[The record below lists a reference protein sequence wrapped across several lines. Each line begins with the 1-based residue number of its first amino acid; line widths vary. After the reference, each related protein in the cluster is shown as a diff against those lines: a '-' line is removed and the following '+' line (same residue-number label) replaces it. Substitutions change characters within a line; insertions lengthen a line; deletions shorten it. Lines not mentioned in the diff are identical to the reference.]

1 MPPPPRDPSKLG
13 DVVNYNGEYRAEIF
27 ARGLGSLARIRG
39 PRRGS
44 DKKRAFE
51 DLLTIRDAATEESTR
66 MGALLAMRRAACRL
80 TEANETAAE
89 GGVVAV
95 NNEFR
100 ARVQYSENGEP
111 REIIGPRQPSE
122 CSASADLELIIAAA
136 AGMSGRAERFEA
148 MAAEAHRLQE
158 RIQAGGEAEVG
169 GVIAVHNGFRAR
181 VQYSES
187 GKPREILGPRRS
199 SEHRAQ
205 RDMEMINA
213 AGCDVRGRAERIEA
227 MDKEAHRLQASAA
240 HETMIAMEMGRRQF
254 DRSHIQAG
262 PDFHDDEEDY
272 EASTDDDPLPYYDVS
287 TREAR
292 ESLVAA
298 SAPAKQPSSAS
309 PATNAV
315 EATLQLAT
323 YHASP
328 WGLARL
334 RLLLDMRADPNIV
347 IGDKGFSPLRTVIVF
362 ACVDHVEMRDVLL
375 SYGARETKEDR
386 ESWQRRRLVEK
397 NEAAWL
403 QNRHK
408 DDRVG

>member
-1 MPPPPRDPSKLG
+1 MPPPLRDASKLG
-13 DVVNYNGEYRAEIF
+13 AVVNDTGQYRAEIF
-27 ARGLGSLARIRG
+27 ARGLGRLAHIRG

-66 MGALLAMRRAACRL
+66 MGALLAMKRAADRL
-80 TEANETAAE
+80 KEGNETAAE
-89 GGVVAV
+89 GGVDTA

-100 ARVQYSENGEP
+100 ARVQYSENGDP
-111 REIIGPRQPSE
+111 HVIKGPRRSSE
-122 CSASADLELIIAAA
+122 CHARADLELIIAAA
-136 AGMSGRAERFEA
+136 ASVPGRAERFEA
-148 MAAEAHRLQE
+148 MSAEAHRLQE
-158 RIQAGGEAEVG
+158 RLEAEGETEVG
-169 GVIAVHNGFRAR
+169 GVVAAHNEFRAR

-187 GKPREILGPRRS
+187 GEPREIKGPRRS

-205 RDMEMINA
+205 RDLEMINA

-227 MDKEAHRLQASAA
+227 MDKEAHRLQASAG
-240 HETMIAMEMGRRQF
+240 HETMIAMELGRRQF

-298 SAPAKQPSSAS
+298 SAPAKQPSSAA
-309 PATNAV
+309 PPTNAV
-315 EATLQLAT
+315 EATIQLAT

-386 ESWQRRRLVEK
+386 ESWQRRRLCREERGCMVAK
-397 NEAAWL
+397 QA
-403 QNRHK
+403 
-408 DDRVG
+408 

>member
-1 MPPPPRDPSKLG
+1 
-13 DVVNYNGEYRAEIF
+13 
-27 ARGLGSLARIRG
+27 
-39 PRRGS
+39 
-44 DKKRAFE
+44 
-51 DLLTIRDAATEESTR
+51 
-66 MGALLAMRRAACRL
+66 
-80 TEANETAAE
+80 
-89 GGVVAV
+89 
-95 NNEFR
+95 
-100 ARVQYSENGEP
+100 
-111 REIIGPRQPSE
+111 
-122 CSASADLELIIAAA
+122 LELIIAAA
-136 AGMSGRAERFEA
+136 ASMSGRAERIKA
-148 MAAEAHRLQE
+148 MSAEAHRLQE
-158 RIQAGGEAEVG
+158 RLEADGEAEVG

-181 VQYSES
+181 VQYSEG
-187 GKPREILGPRRS
+187 GKPREIKGPRRS

-205 RDMEMINA
+205 RDLEMINA
-213 AGCDVRGRAERIEA
+213 AGCDVRGRAESIEA
-227 MDKEAHRLQASAA
+227 MDKEAHRLQASAG
-240 HETMIAMEMGRRQF
+240 HETMIAMELGRRQF

-262 PDFHDDEEDY
+262 PDFHDDAEDY

-298 SAPAKQPSSAS
+298 SAPAKQPSSAA
-309 PATNAV
+309 PPTNAV
-315 EATLQLAT
+315 EATIQLAT

>member
-1 MPPPPRDPSKLG
+1 MC
-13 DVVNYNGEYRAEIF
+13 
-27 ARGLGSLARIRG
+27 
-39 PRRGS
+39 
-44 DKKRAFE
+44 
-51 DLLTIRDAATEESTR
+51 
-66 MGALLAMRRAACRL
+66 ALLAMMRA
-80 TEANETAAE
+80 
-89 GGVVAV
+89 
-95 NNEFR
+95 
-100 ARVQYSENGEP
+100 
-111 REIIGPRQPSE
+111 
-122 CSASADLELIIAAA
+122 
-136 AGMSGRAERFEA
+136 
-148 MAAEAHRLQE
+148 
-158 RIQAGGEAEVG
+158 
-169 GVIAVHNGFRAR
+169 
-181 VQYSES
+181 
-187 GKPREILGPRRS
+187 
-199 SEHRAQ
+199 
-205 RDMEMINA
+205 
-213 AGCDVRGRAERIEA
+213 
-227 MDKEAHRLQASAA
+227 
-240 HETMIAMEMGRRQF
+240 MIAMELGRRQF
-254 DRSHIQAG
+254 DRKHIQAG

-298 SAPAKQPSSAS
+298 SAPAKQPSSAA
-309 PATNAV
+309 PPTNAV
-315 EATLQLAT
+315 EATIQLAT
-323 YHASP
+323 YDASP